1 MKRIIALPLAGA
13 ALLAA
18 ATAAWLLW
26 PTAPVAVAPA
36 APAASALAVP
46 APAALVQRG
55 AYLARA
61 GNCAACHTERGGA
74 DYAGGK
80 GLATPFGT
88 VYASNLTPDADTGIG
103 RWSADDFWRAMHH
116 GQSRDGRLLY
126 PAFPYTEYTRVRR
139 EDADALFAY
148 LQSLPPV
155 AQANRPHALGWPYRT
170 QAALKVWR
178 ALFFTPGTFE
188 ADASR
193 SAEWNRG
200 AYLVQGL
207 GHCQACHAPRN
218 AFGATATSLDLSG
231 GLIPLQKW
239 YAPSLAAADEAGL
252 QRWSEDEA
260 VQLLRDGRSAHGA
273 MLGPMAEVVAGST
286 RHLDESDLRAM
297 ANFLRAL
304 PEQPVRRERGEP
316 ATAQVL
322 ERGAGLYEQ
331 HCAQCHGAQGEGH
344 EGLYLPLAGN
354 RSVGLQDPT
363 NLLRLIVS
371 GGFTPSTAGN
381 PRPFGMPPFGQDLSD
396 ADIAAVASFVRSRW
410 GNEAGRVLPLDVQK
424 VR

>member
-1 MKRIIALPLAGA
+1 MKRTIALPLAGA

-36 APAASALAVP
+36 APALAVP

-88 VYASNLTPDADTGIG
+88 VYAGNLTPDADTGIG
-103 RWSADDFWRAMHH
+103 RWSADDFWRALHH

-155 AQANRPHALGWPYRT
+155 AQANRPHDLRWPYRT

-218 AFGATATSLDLSG
+218 AFGATAASPDLSG

-273 MLGPMAEVVAGST
+273 TLGPMAEVVAGST

-297 ANFLRAL
+297 ATFLRAL

-354 RSVGLQDPT
+354 RSVALQDPT

-410 GNEAGRVLPLDVQK
+410 GDGAGRVLPLDVQK

>member
-1 MKRIIALPLAGA
+1 MKRALALPLIGA

-18 ATAAWLLW
+18 ATATWLLW
-26 PTAPVAVAPA
+26 PSAPVAVAPA
-36 APAASALAVP
+36 APALAVP

-74 DYAGGK
+74 AYAGGK

-178 ALFFTPGTFE
+178 TLFFTPGTFE
-188 ADASR
+188 ADTSR

-218 AFGATATSLDLSG
+218 ALGATTAALDLSG
-231 GLIPLQKW
+231 GQIPLQKW
-239 YAPSLAAADEAGL
+239 YAPSLAAPGEAGL

-273 MLGPMAEVVAGST
+273 TLGPMAEVVAGST
-286 RHLDESDLRAM
+286 RHLDEADLRAM
-297 ANFLRAL
+297 ATFLRAL
-304 PEQPVRRERGEP
+304 PEQPVHRERGEP
-316 ATAQVL
+316 ATSQVL
-322 ERGAGLYEQ
+322 ERGAALYEQ

-344 EGLYLPLAGN
+344 AGMYLPLSGN
-354 RSVGLQDPT
+354 RSVALQDPT